1 MKKRILEDKLRYLY
15 MTNYNGE
22 SMYDIQVDEG
32 MYWRSTGIY
41 VPNDNKLTSSS
52 RYDNKL
58 INGEL
63 RVYKLK
69 NET

>member
-1 MKKRILEDKLRYLY
+1 